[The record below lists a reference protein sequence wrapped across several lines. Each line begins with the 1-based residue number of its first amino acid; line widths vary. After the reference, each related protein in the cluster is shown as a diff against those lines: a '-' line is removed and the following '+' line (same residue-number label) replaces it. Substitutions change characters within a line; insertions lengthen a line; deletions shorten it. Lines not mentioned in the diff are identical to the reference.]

1 MPAPKASDNTAT
13 PSEEPKPD
21 IYMVEDDADL
31 IVEMAELIRRF
42 GFDVMT
48 FTAPSAAL
56 AEIAGADRPFIV
68 VTDVMMPELTGHAL
82 VREIESTDGA
92 KFPHEVIMVSGE
104 SGFDEA
110 VNAMSLGVMDFL
122 PKPVDGKRLRNVLDR
137 AVERINEKVN
147 RTSSQSTLAAGLK
160 ELQSMTDRL
169 TRALRPGS
177 AAEAAA
183 PSSGGAEADNI
194 MPFSPRLT
202 ALADKASAVARG
214 EVAESTPNLMAP
226 KMMERP
232 APVHDLDPLA
242 DDHCLLASIKLVQN
256 MRRVRDRLF
265 PDCADGD
272 PSFDILLY
280 VEEQSL
286 LGRPVSVTSAC
297 HAALI
302 PQTTAMRKIDEL
314 VAHGL
319 LVRGPDPRDKRR
331 ILLQPAPG
339 ADESLRL
346 YLAGAMEQIYG
357 AFEFGRKSY
366 EPHRDAAE

>member
-1 MPAPKASDNTAT
+1 MPPVSDDHRRDEKAAL
-13 PSEEPKPD
+13 PD
-21 IYMVEDDADL
+21 IYMVEDDQDL
-31 IVEMAELIRRF
+31 IVEMAELVRRF

-82 VREIESTDGA
+82 VREIEATDGA
-92 KFPHEVIMVSGE
+92 KYPHEVIMISGE

-110 VNAMSLGVMDFL
+110 VGAMSLGVMDFL
-122 PKPVDGKRLRNVLDR
+122 PKPVDGRKLRQVLNQ
-137 AVERINEKVN
+137 AVERIEEKVSHV
-147 RTSSQSTLAAGLK
+147 SSQSRLEAGLQALK
-160 ELQSMTDRL
+160 RMTESLSRDIGPTQSKRGL
-169 TRALRPGS
+169 
-177 AAEAAA
+177 A
-183 PSSGGAEADNI
+183 PPPADNV
-194 MPFSPRLT
+194 MPFPSVVEKPEERS
-202 ALADKASAVARG
+202 DIRSEG
-214 EVAESTPNLMAP
+214 SSHPAP
-226 KMMERP
+226 KLMDRP
-232 APVHDLDPLA
+232 MPVHNLDPLA
-242 DDHCLLASIKLVQN
+242 DDHCLLAAIKLMQN

-286 LGRPVSVTSAC
+286 LGRTVSVTSAC

-314 VAHGL
+314 VARNL
-319 LVRGPDPRDKRR
+319 LQRLPDPQDKRR
-331 ILLQPAPG
+331 ILLKPADP
-339 ADESLRL
+339 ADEALRQ

-357 AFEFGRKSY
+357 AFEFGGKAF